1 MHLIHLVLL
10 LAAGIL
16 FFLYAVD
23 PRRPQLALRF
33 VRLVLLAA
41 VALVFLSPFAYIACA
56 AIKDRSVLMEYGFL
70 PPFAR
75 WAETLT
81 LDNFVQLF
89 EPRPTLQGEVSFWQ
103 YLLNS
108 VFLASA
114 GTVVQ
119 VFFCSLGGYALAKYR
134 FVGRRQLMLFMIGSM
149 MLPGTLFLA
158 PTYELMVH
166 LDWIDSYAALLIP
179 GAANAFGMFLFR
191 QAMLGVPHSLVEAA
205 RVDGA
210 SEFRIYL
217 RVAMPLVQPMTAAFA
232 LIVFMGHWNSLLG
245 PQVFLQTGY
254 KLTVPVLLT
263 QYVAQY
269 SEQFGIYLAGTL
281 LSILPIAALFLALQR
296 EFISGLTSGA
306 LKA

>member
-1 MHLIHLVLL
+1 MHLIHLLL
-10 LAAGIL
+10 LGAIGSL

-23 PRRPQLALRF
+23 PRRPQLALRCG
-33 VRLVLLAA
+33 RLILLTSVAA
-41 VALVFLSPFAYIACA
+41 VFLSPFAYVACA
-56 AIKDRSVLMEYGFL
+56 AIKDKSVLMEYSFL
-70 PPFAR
+70 PPFAL
-75 WAETLT
+75 WAESLT
-81 LDNFVQLF
+81 LDNFVKLF

-114 GTVVQ
+114 GTILQ

-134 FVGRRQLMLFMIGSM
+134 FPGRRQLMLFMIGSM
-149 MLPGTLFLA
+149 MLPGVLLLA
-158 PTYELMVH
+158 PSYELMVNIG
-166 LDWIDSYAALLIP
+166 WIDSYAALLIP
-179 GAANAFGMFLFR
+179 GAANAFGMFLYR
-191 QAMLGVPHSLVEAA
+191 QSMLSVPNSLLEAA

-210 SEFRIYL
+210 SEIRIYL
-217 RVAMPLVQPMTAAFA
+217 RVVMPLVQPMTAAFA

-245 PQVFLQTGY
+245 PQIFLQTGY

-269 SEQFGIYLAGTL
+269 SEQYGIYLAGTF

-296 EFISGLTSGA
+296 EFISGLTTGA